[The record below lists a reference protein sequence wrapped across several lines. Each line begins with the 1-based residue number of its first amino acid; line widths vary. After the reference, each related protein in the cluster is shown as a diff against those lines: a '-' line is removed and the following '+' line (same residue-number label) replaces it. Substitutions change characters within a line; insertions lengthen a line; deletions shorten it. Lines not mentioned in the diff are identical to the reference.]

1 MVDDYIKNEKN
12 VKISFKFFFDEVN
25 HFLLFKLHQDIK
37 LKKGCQAI
45 KSSPVSYKRVDP
57 DLAVVL
63 EVAIKVVI

>member
-1 MVDDYIKNEKN
+1 MVVDYIKKEKN
-12 VKISFKFFFDEVN
+12 VKISLKKKLDEIN

-45 KSSPVSYKRVDP
+45 KSYSGSYKRVDP